1 MTTSTRSL
9 YLESFSFDGKFKE
22 QILTF
27 SKRDAFFKE
36 SFHTMILGYDEI
48 DQPNEVKMID
58 YANKAEAIIGHEK
71 LEDELN
77 LKYRTHQKR

>member
-36 SFHTMILGYDEI
+36 SFHTMILGYGEMKI
-48 DQPNEVKMID
+48 ID
-58 YANKAEAIIGHEK
+58 YPNKTEAIIGHEK

>member
-9 YLESFSFDGKFKE
+9 YLESFSYDGKFKE

-27 SKRDAFFKE
+27 SKQDAFFKE
-36 SFHTMILGYDEI
+36 SFHTMILGYDEMKI
-48 DQPNEVKMID
+48 ID
-58 YANKAEAIIGHEK
+58 YPNKTEAIRGHEK

>member
-9 YLESFSFDGKFKE
+9 YLESFSYDGKFKE

-36 SFHTMILGYDEI
+36 SFYTMILGYDEMKI
-48 DQPNEVKMID
+48 IGYPNKT
-58 YANKAEAIIGHEK
+58 EAIRGHEK